1 MYMEE
6 EHLMTVE
13 KKQLFTEN
21 LPYPSRRVMQMVYR
35 SPIWLYR
42 LGLGPLVGRGFMILT
57 TTGRKSGLPRR
68 TAVEFHQ
75 HHGRKYVVVG
85 WTAADWYKNILAN
98 PLVTIQTAWGTERV
112 RARRMITIED
122 LREAWEVVE
131 HSPILQGV
139 ISLVG
144 LSWESFVAQ
153 QDRFI
158 ILTFDPTDEPTPPPL
173 EADLRWVSFVA
184 LSSIVLSVLLQP
196 WIRARRSLRG

>member
-1 MYMEE
+1 
-6 EHLMTVE
+6 MTVE
-13 KKQLFTEN
+13 KKQLFPN
-21 LPYPSRRVMQMVYR
+21 LAYPSRRVMQMVYR
-35 SPIWLYR
+35 LPIWLYR
-42 LGLGPLVGRGFMILT
+42 LGLGPLVGLGFMILT

-75 HHGRKYVVVG
+75 HRGRKYVAVG

-98 PLVTIQTAWGTERV
+98 PVVTIQTAWGTERV
-112 RARRMITIED
+112 RARRLATIEE
-122 LREAWEVVE
+122 LREAWEVVQ
-131 HSPILQGV
+131 HSPILQSV

-184 LSSIVLSVLLQP
+184 LSSIVLSVLLQR
-196 WIRARRSLRG
+196 WIRTRRSLSG